1 MTCIIGLAHEGKVY
15 IGGDSMASDGY
26 SKHATA
32 LRKVFRVG
40 EFLIGYTSSFRMGQ
54 ILQYHLDVRH
64 QQDGETD
71 ERYMV
76 VAFIEAVRKF
86 LKDMGYSRIDS
97 NQEEGGTFLVGYR
110 GRIYEV
116 ACDFQ
121 VNHYISGIA
130 ACGAGQDYALGA
142 MIALDNLP
150 PIERI
155 QKALHI
161 SAQLSC
167 AVHEPFYVETLT

>member
-1 MTCIIGLAHEGKVY
+1 MTCIVGMSYEGKVY

-26 SKHATA
+26 SKQATA

-54 ILQYHLDVRH
+54 ILQYHLEVRH

-76 VAFIEAVRKF
+76 VAFIEGVRQC
-86 LKDMGYSRIDS
+86 LKDKGYAKVDS
-97 NQEEGGTFLVGYR
+97 NMESGGQFLVGYR
-110 GRIYEV
+110 GHIYEV
-116 ACDFQ
+116 ASDFQ
-121 VNHYISGIA
+121 VNHWTSGIA

-142 MIALDNLP
+142 MFALDRLP
-150 PIERI
+150 PRAYLEGKKIG
-155 QKALHI
+155 
-161 SAQLSC
+161 
-167 AVHEPFYVETLT
+167 